1 MIEGNLLCHLNFLR
15 HTGDKFSCHRL
26 ICGLFR
32 VGKSPEVLPLNA
44 LSVTHFD
51 SRERILLQYEGVSG
65 REAGALSIFSIIYLV
80 GHLVPLLLLLPFHS
94 AIWSTSLR
102 AQPTPENY
110 LAAAAA
116 VVARTTICKYSRRN
130 VQPSLERRELRGK
143 MRFKS
148 GSRVG
153 EVLTLHVLE
162 RFYAIKGTST

>member
-65 REAGALSIFSIIYLV
+65 REAGALSSGLFIWSGILFPSFCS
-80 GHLVPLLLLLPFHS
+80 FHS
-94 AIWSTSLR
+94 IPPSGQRHSGRNQRLRIIWPPPPPLRLLRERPSVNIADATS
-102 AQPTPENY
+102 
-110 LAAAAA
+110 
-116 VVARTTICKYSRRN
+116 
-130 VQPSLERRELRGK
+130 
-143 MRFKS
+143 
-148 GSRVG
+148 SRVWRG
-153 EVLTLHVLE
+153 
-162 RFYAIKGTST
+162 GS